1 MEREL
6 GPLWEEGVSYLPW
19 GPRPTSLAIL
29 PKVSLPEDLSS
40 SNPSSGTEEGAEFR
54 GKWRGGRFSSSE
66 GPRPQRPLEG
76 REEAGRGFCS
86 PKATFLWGHVIPNM
100 ATRWSTNPTNGYTW
114 VHPGIP
120 RGQVGIPGNWQP
132 QRGPQRALHL
142 FSKHFLSILP
152 RSRPF

>member
-1 MEREL
+1 MSL
-6 GPLWEEGVSYLPW
+6 GGCGREGVSYLPW

-54 GKWRGGRFSSSE
+54 TQAPAPPGGEGGSREGLLFSQGNFLMGACHSQYGHQVEHKPYKWLHLDAS
-66 GPRPQRPLEG
+66 
-76 REEAGRGFCS
+76 
-86 PKATFLWGHVIPNM
+86 WN
-100 ATRWSTNPTNGYTW
+100 
-114 VHPGIP
+114 P

-132 QRGPQRALHL
+132 RRGPQRALHL